1 MLVPIN
7 TGASFTAVILI
18 VLCTTLLKLFA
29 APPSFT
35 TKLISRVVVDGLS
48 LELLYLIA
56 RNAASNCAGVPLL
69 SIELKTNTPVLALK
83 LAVMLPVRSAF
94 AVKVSAS
101 SLDTKLVIVTVA
113 LDKVALSTSDNEMPV
128 LTNVAASFSV

>member
-1 MLVPIN
+1 MLVPDN

-35 TKLISRVVVDGLS
+35 TKLISRGVVDGLS

-69 SIELKTNTPVLALK
+69 SIELKTNTPVLAFK
-83 LAVMLPVRSAF
+83 LAVMLPVLAF

-113 LDKVALSTSDNEMPV
+113 LDKVALSTSDSEMPV